1 MVVTIPG
8 FEVLCSKEL
17 IHCKSLTLEDEPK
30 LGVFIAIYQG
40 ILFIH
45 TYHRYNIHS

>member
-30 LGVFIAIYQG
+30 LGVFIAIYQD
-40 ILFIH
+40 ILLMD
-45 TYHRYNIHS
+45 TYHHYNIHS